1 MFHWTYRDSG
11 GATTDLIPLFQ
22 HTLQLCNLREGEQV
36 MVYGDHHTPMHYAK
50 AAMAAAQDAGA
61 QVFQLEVPTEGGDIL
76 SGPVWDI
83 WHAVDLVVDL
93 ESIGTSIYRP
103 LRVSA
108 LEAGVRVLRVT
119 QPEDVL
125 FRLKP
130 LPVLRDRVRRCEAL
144 LAAARELRATSPA
157 GTDLVLNTADRKAFG
172 LWGAADQPGKWDH
185 WSVAVVVGGASRPR
199 SNGRLVI
206 DVGDIILGMRRY
218 ATTRI
223 DLIIEEGIITRIEG
237 EGLDAHL
244 LRNWFASWGDER
256 AYHISHVG
264 WGCDERADWGRM
276 AGPTGGIGDAE
287 SYPGVFQI
295 AFGRDTSWYIGDGT
309 NDVVAHIDFNGLAHS
324 ITLDGVP
331 ITENGR
337 FVHPDLTHITID

>member
-11 GATTDLIPLFQ
+11 GALTDLIPLFR
-22 HTLQLCNLREGEQV
+22 HTLQLCQLREGEQV
-36 MVYGDHHTPMHYAK
+36 MVYCDHHTPVHYAK
-50 AAMAAAQDAGA
+50 AAMAAAQAEGA

-108 LEAGVRVLRVT
+108 LEAGIRVLRVT

-130 LPVLRDRVRRCEAL
+130 LPVLRDRVRRCEEL
-144 LAAARELRATSPA
+144 LATARELRATSPA
-157 GTDLVLNTADRKAFG
+157 GTDLVLNTAGRKAFG

-185 WSVAVVVGGASRPR
+185 WSVAVVVGGANRPR

-223 DLIIEEGIITRIEG
+223 DLIIEEGIITEIEG
-237 EGLDAHL
+237 AGLDAQL
-244 LRNWFASWGDER
+244 
-256 AYHISHVG
+256 
-264 WGCDERADWGRM
+264 C
-276 AGPTGGIGDAE
+276 
-287 SYPGVFQI
+287 
-295 AFGRDTSWYIGDGT
+295 
-309 NDVVAHIDFNGLAHS
+309 
-324 ITLDGVP
+324 
-331 ITENGR
+331 
-337 FVHPDLTHITID
+337 

>member
-1 MFHWTYRDSG
+1 M
-11 GATTDLIPLFQ
+11 
-22 HTLQLCNLREGEQV
+22 
-36 MVYGDHHTPMHYAK
+36 
-50 AAMAAAQDAGA
+50 
-61 QVFQLEVPTEGGDIL
+61 
-76 SGPVWDI
+76 
-83 WHAVDLVVDL
+83 
-93 ESIGTSIYRP
+93 
-103 LRVSA
+103 
-108 LEAGVRVLRVT
+108 RVLRVT

-125 FRLKP
+125 SRLRP
-130 LPVLRDRVRRCEAL
+130 LPTLRDRVRRCETL
-144 LAAARELRATSPA
+144 LAAAHELRATSPA
-157 GTDLVLNTADRKAFG
+157 GTDLVLNTAGRKAFG

-185 WSVAVVVGGASRPR
+185 WSVAVVVGGASRPN

-256 AYHISHVG
+256 AFHISHVG
-264 WGCDERADWGRM
+264 WGCDERSDWGRM

-324 ITLDGVP
+324 IALDGVP

-337 FVHPDLTHITID
+337 FVHPDLVSDAVEVRATPGVVAGRLAVALASFARFQVVQQLLAIHAGDGHRFGVAARGPVIHFFRHARRWWLILSLMGVGRSSKRPNAE

>member
-1 MFHWTYRDSG
+1 M
-11 GATTDLIPLFQ
+11 
-22 HTLQLCNLREGEQV
+22 
-36 MVYGDHHTPMHYAK
+36 
-50 AAMAAAQDAGA
+50 
-61 QVFQLEVPTEGGDIL
+61 
-76 SGPVWDI
+76 
-83 WHAVDLVVDL
+83 
-93 ESIGTSIYRP
+93 
-103 LRVSA
+103 
-108 LEAGVRVLRVT
+108 RVLRVT

-185 WSVAVVVGGASRPR
+185 WSVAVVVGGANRPR

-237 EGLDAHL
+237 RGPGRAFVAELVRQLGRRARLSYFACRLGL
-244 LRNWFASWGDER
+244 R
-256 AYHISHVG
+256 
-264 WGCDERADWGRM
+264 
-276 AGPTGGIGDAE
+276 
-287 SYPGVFQI
+287 
-295 AFGRDTSWYIGDGT
+295 
-309 NDVVAHIDFNGLAHS
+309 
-324 ITLDGVP
+324 
-331 ITENGR
+331 
-337 FVHPDLTHITID
+337 